1 MKNLSI
7 AHTLSNK
14 CTKNLCK
21 RTVLL
26 QLIIKNVVTFFWNT
40 VYVAASAGVTVLPA
54 FKRILNNTP
63 LLTNRKKCSNS
74 NHMLHRLLVLPPP
87 AAASQNYNL
96 RPRLH
101 NLQLPQHSS
110 HLMGL
115 YLCYTLIILNR
126 LAFRTRRR
134 VVIDRSETV

>member
-63 LLTNRKKCSNS
+63 LLTNRKNAATATTCSTVS
-74 NHMLHRLLVLPPP
+74 LSFLL
-87 AAASQNYNL
+87 
-96 RPRLH
+96 
-101 NLQLPQHSS
+101 LQLLHKTTTSDLDCTIYSYRNIPP
-110 HLMGL
+110 
-115 YLCYTLIILNR
+115 I
-126 LAFRTRRR
+126 
-134 VVIDRSETV
+134 